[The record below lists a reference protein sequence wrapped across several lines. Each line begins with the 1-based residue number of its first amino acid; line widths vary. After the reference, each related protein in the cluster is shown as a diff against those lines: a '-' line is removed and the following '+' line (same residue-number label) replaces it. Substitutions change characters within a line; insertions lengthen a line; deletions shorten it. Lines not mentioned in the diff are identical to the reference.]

1 MLMGFDG
8 GRGGAKR
15 FDVPMYFRN
24 ANLFFPRD
32 SNLGKKNVDT
42 FSDAIIWRGNFT
54 ATVVSADSQIEDD
67 EV

>member
-1 MLMGFDG
+1 MEG
-8 GRGGAKR
+8 GEGQK
-15 FDVPMYFRN
+15 DLTSQCISEMQIY
-24 ANLFFPRD
+24 FFPEIQIWV
-32 SNLGKKNVDT
+32 KNVDT